1 MKLSEQLRHAYQ
13 RYLDGEI
20 TMEELFDISDRLG
33 TRIYEAKDRLLAAKA
48 AGERVGPL
56 QLGPPPTKGHHPV
69 RHA

>member
-48 AGERVGPL
+48 AGERAQGPYN
-56 QLGPPPTKGHHPV
+56 
-69 RHA
+69 